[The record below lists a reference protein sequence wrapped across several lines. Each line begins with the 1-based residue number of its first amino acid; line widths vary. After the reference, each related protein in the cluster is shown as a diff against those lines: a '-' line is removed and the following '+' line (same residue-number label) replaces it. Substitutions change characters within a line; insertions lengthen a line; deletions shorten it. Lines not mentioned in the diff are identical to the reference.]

1 MLHLQSAPA
10 VVNLR
15 ALKVFP
21 DSINNFWITHGPT
34 SSLLVINGIGKFG
47 EEGFKTH
54 LVLTSIK

>member
-34 SSLLVINGIGKFG
+34 SSLFVINGVGKFG
-47 EEGFKTH
+47 GEDFKTP
-54 LVLTSIK
+54 LALTSVK